1 MLRLILV
8 RHGETERNSRARLQ
22 GGKSDIPL
30 NEKGRKQAY
39 CLGLALQGEKLEA
52 IYSSPLKRALDTARA
67 ISVHHHLEVQTDR
80 ALAEIDMGFIDGLD
94 LAEVKESQ
102 ADFWERWR
110 QEDYS
115 EALPGG
121 ESLLQV
127 QQRAWA
133 AVQGVIRRHREGSV
147 AVVSHGI
154 SLQTIIT
161 AILGAP
167 LSSFPRFHL
176 GVASITILHIDD
188 DRTSLVMLN
197 DTCHLDARRTSTFQ
211 DGLKQ

>member
-1 MLRLILV
+1 MLRLILI
-8 RHGETERNSRARLQ
+8 RHGETERNSEAKLQ

-30 NEKGRKQAY
+30 DEEGRKQAH
-39 CLGLALQGEKLEA
+39 CLGLALKGEKLKA
-52 IYSSPLKRALDTARA
+52 IYSSPLKRALDTAQA
-67 ISVHHHLEVQTDR
+67 IAVHHHLKVETDH

-102 ADFWERWR
+102 ADFWKRWR

-115 EALPGG
+115 APLPGG
-121 ESLLQV
+121 ESPLQV
-127 QQRAWA
+127 QKRAWGV
-133 AVQGVIRRHREGSV
+133 VQEIIGGNPEGSV
-147 AVVSHGI
+147 VVVSHAI

-167 LSSFPRFHL
+167 LSSFTRFHL

-188 DRTSLVMLN
+188 NRASLVLLN
-197 DTCHLDARRTSTFQ
+197 DTCHLKVK
-211 DGLKQ
+211 G

>member
-8 RHGETERNSRARLQ
+8 RHGETERNSEARLQ

-30 NEKGRKQAY
+30 SEKGRKQAH
-39 CLGLALQGEKLEA
+39 CLGLALQGEKLKA
-52 IYSSPLKRALDTARA
+52 IYSSPLKRAFDTAQA
-67 ISVHHHLEVQTDR
+67 ISVHHHLKVQTDH
-80 ALAEIDMGFIDGLD
+80 ALAEIDMGLIDGLD
-94 LAEVKESQ
+94 LAEVKESHT
-102 ADFWERWR
+102 DFWKRWR

-115 EALPGG
+115 VALPGG

-127 QQRAWA
+127 QQRAWG
-133 AVQGVIRRHREGSV
+133 AVQGIIRRHRQGSV

-161 AILGAP
+161 TILRAP
-167 LSSFPRFHL
+167 LSSCTRFHL

-188 DRTSLVMLN
+188 GRTSLVMLN
-197 DTCHLDARRTSTFQ
+197 DTCHLNVMP
-211 DGLKQ
+211 

>member
-8 RHGETERNSRARLQ
+8 RHGETERNFEARLQ
-22 GGKSDIPL
+22 GRKSDIPL
-30 NEKGRKQAY
+30 NEKGRKQAHY
-39 CLGLALQGEKLEA
+39 LGLALRGEKLEA
-52 IYSSPLKRALDTARA
+52 IYSSPLKRALDTAQA
-67 ISVHHHLEVQTDR
+67 ISAHHHLEVQIDH

-94 LAEVKESQ
+94 LSEVKENQ
-102 ADFWERWR
+102 KDFWKRWH

-115 EALPGG
+115 VALPGG

-127 QQRAWA
+127 QQRAWG
-133 AVQGVIRRHREGSV
+133 AVQGIIKRHREGSV

-161 AILGAP
+161 TILGAP
-167 LSSFPRFHL
+167 LSIFIRFHL

-188 DRTSLVMLN
+188 NRTSLVILN
-197 DTCHLDARRTSTFQ
+197 DTCHLS
-211 DGLKQ
+211 GC

>member
-1 MLRLILV
+1 MLRLILI
-8 RHGETERNSRARLQ
+8 RHGETERNSEARLQ

-30 NEKGRKQAY
+30 NEKGRRQAH
-39 CLGLALQGEKLEA
+39 CLGLALQAEKLKA
-52 IYSSPLKRALDTARA
+52 IYSSPLKRALDTALA
-67 ISVHHHLEVQTDR
+67 ISVHHHLEIQIDH

-94 LAEVKESQ
+94 LTEVKESQ
-102 ADFWERWR
+102 ADFWNRWR

-115 EALPGG
+115 AALPGG
-121 ESLLQV
+121 ESPLQV
-127 QQRAWA
+127 QQRAWGA
-133 AVQGVIRRHREGSV
+133 IQDIIRRHREGSV

-161 AILGAP
+161 AMLGAP
-167 LSSFPRFHL
+167 LSSLTRFHL

-197 DTCHLDARRTSTFQ
+197 DTCHLS
-211 DGLKQ
+211 GC

>member
-1 MLRLILV
+1 MLRLILI
-8 RHGETERNSRARLQ
+8 RHGETERNSEAKLQ

-30 NEKGRKQAY
+30 DEEGRKQAH
-39 CLGLALQGEKLEA
+39 CLGLALKGEKLKA
-52 IYSSPLKRALDTARA
+52 IYSSPLKRALDTAQA
-67 ISVHHHLEVQTDR
+67 IAVHHHLKVETDH

-102 ADFWERWR
+102 ADFWKRWR

-115 EALPGG
+115 APLPGG
-121 ESLLQV
+121 ESPLQV
-127 QQRAWA
+127 QKRAWGV
-133 AVQGVIRRHREGSV
+133 VQEIIGRYREGSV
-147 AVVSHGI
+147 AVVSHAI

-167 LSSFPRFHL
+167 LSSFTRFHL

-188 DRTSLVMLN
+188 DRASLVLLN
-197 DTCHLDARRTSTFQ
+197 DTCHLKVK
-211 DGLKQ
+211 G

>member
-8 RHGETERNSRARLQ
+8 RHGETERNSEARLQ

-39 CLGLALQGEKLEA
+39 CLGLALQSENLKA
-52 IYSSPLKRALDTARA
+52 IYSSPLKRALDTAQA
-67 ISVHHHLEVQTDR
+67 ISVYHHLKVQTDP

-94 LAEVKESQ
+94 LTEVKERQ
-102 ADFWERWR
+102 MDFWKRWR

-115 EALPGG
+115 IALPGG

-127 QQRAWA
+127 QQRVWE
-133 AVQGVIRRHREGSV
+133 AVQGIIRCHQEGSV
-147 AVVSHGI
+147 VVVSHGI

-161 AILGAP
+161 AILGIP
-167 LSSFPRFHL
+167 LSTFIRFQL

-188 DRTSLVMLN
+188 ERTSLVMLN
-197 DTCHLDARRTSTFQ
+197 DTCHLKVTT
-211 DGLKQ
+211 